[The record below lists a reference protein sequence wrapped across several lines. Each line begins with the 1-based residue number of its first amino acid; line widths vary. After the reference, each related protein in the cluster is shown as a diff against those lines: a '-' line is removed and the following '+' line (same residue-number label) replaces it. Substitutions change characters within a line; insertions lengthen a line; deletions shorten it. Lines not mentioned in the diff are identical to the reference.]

1 MRGCLCDFQQATAI
15 NGFRVL
21 GFGFRGSV
29 LPLWVQSIRGE
40 VEFRVFGVGF
50 GFRVF
55 GVRSEFRIFGVR
67 FEFRVFGVRI
77 GFRVSGLGL
86 GSGYSGSGAPW
97 RGQNRRSSGGRTW
110 RLNILSLRCSNGF
123 RLSGF
128 GFRGSVLQVLVQ
140 SSQGHLR
147 EAKVADLQVTVRV
160 RFYRFG
166 FRVIRGYGDLGEA
179 KVADLEVTVR

>member
-1 MRGCLCDFQQATAI
+1 M
-15 NGFRVL
+15 
-21 GFGFRGSV
+21 GFGF
-29 LPLWVQSIRGE
+29 WVSD
-40 VEFRVFGVGF
+40 
-50 GFRVF
+50 
-55 GVRSEFRIFGVR
+55 FGVR
-67 FEFRVFGVRI
+67 FYRFGFRAFGVRLSSEYS
-77 GFRVSGLGL
+77 GLGLGSEYSGSDLNSEYSELDLNSEYSGLELGSEYPGLGL

-179 KVADLEVTVR
+179 KVADFEVTVR